1 MYFAMVDRFFDGDG
15 MRVPVV
21 DATDGDAAIGP
32 SGQFHGGDL
41 LGLTQKLGYL
51 EEMGVTALWL
61 SAPYDNRDYRGDAI
75 NACGDRPADGSCDP
89 NFYSP
94 YHGYWLSPQNEDY
107 SDPNNP
113 VPTPMVESRIGTDQD
128 LRALVD
134 AAHESGMKV
143 LDYVMNHIDIEST
156 L

>member
-21 DATDGDAAIGP
+21 DATDGDVAIGP
-32 SGQFHGGDL
+32 SGQFHGDL

-75 NACGDRPADGSCDP
+75 NACGSGPADCSGDP
-89 NFYSP
+89 NSI
-94 YHGYWLSPQNEDY
+94 HRI
-107 SDPNNP
+107 
-113 VPTPMVESRIGTDQD
+113 TAISR
-128 LRALVD
+128 RRR
-134 AAHESGMKV
+134 M
-143 LDYVMNHIDIEST
+143 
-156 L
+156 